1 MKQKNPKVKES
12 PLSKLYIVA
21 GNCGAGVIVAG
32 LIALFLK
39 LRMNSLIKDGKEKLA
54 ERFNILFWIFIGL
67 GIAAFIGLVVFLTLA
82 LIKQKSSAKTENK
95 PKNAGENKKRE
106 VFVVAGAI
114 IKDGYVFAAQRGN
127 KGETKFKWEFPGG
140 KIEPGETPQEALA
153 RELQEELKIKVKVHE
168 RITNIVDEYPTQIL
182 HIDTYRCELLE
193 GTPTLTEHINMAWSS
208 KEELDQL
215 EFSPADAP
223 TLAKIKKLYL

>member
-1 MKQKNPKVKES
+1 M
-12 PLSKLYIVA
+12 I
-21 GNCGAGVIVAG
+21 
-32 LIALFLK
+32 
-39 LRMNSLIKDGKEKLA
+39 
-54 ERFNILFWIFIGL
+54 FWICIGL
-67 GIAAFIGLVVFLTLA
+67 AIAAAIAGITLLVFA
-82 LIKQKSSAKTENK
+82 LLKREKKPANQKVQ
-95 PKNAGENKKRE
+95 PKIDGENKKRE

-114 IKDGYVFAAQRGN
+114 IKEGYVFAAQRGN

-193 GTPTLTEHINMAWSS
+193 GTPTLTEHINMAWSN

-215 EFSPADAP
+215 EFSAADKP
-223 TLAKIKKLYL
+223 TLEKIKKLYL

>member
-1 MKQKNPKVKES
+1 MAKEKVNES
-12 PLSKLYIVA
+12 LETKLWIA
-21 GNCGAGVIVAG
+21 TGNCAAAALVFG
-32 LIALFLK
+32 LASLFLG
-39 LRMNSLIKDGKEKLA
+39 LRMKKYYDAGKPKTGDQ
-54 ERFNILFWIFIGL
+54 FNLFFWIAV
-67 GIAAFIGLVVFLTLA
+67 GIAIAAIIAGTILLIFA
-82 LIKQKSSAKTENK
+82 LKKHSKKPAKQNVQ
-95 PKNAGENKKRE
+95 PKIAGETKKRE

-114 IKDGYVFAAQRGN
+114 IKEGYVFAAQRGN

-193 GTPTLTEHINMAWSS
+193 GTPTLTEHINMAWSN

-215 EFSPADAP
+215 EFSPADKS
-223 TLAKIKKLYL
+223 TLDKIKKLYL

>member
-1 MKQKNPKVKES
+1 MEKKQQES
-12 PLSKLYIVA
+12 KSTKAFIVA
-21 GNCGAGVIVAG
+21 GNTGLGCLVFVGGALYFG
-32 LIALFLK
+32 LRNGRFFTTYMWIAIAL
-39 LRMNSLIKDGKEKLA
+39 A
-54 ERFNILFWIFIGL
+54 
-67 GIAAFIGLVVFLTLA
+67 IAAFIGFVVSFILA
-82 LIKQKSSAKTENK
+82 FVFKSKENVKK
-95 PKNAGENKKRE
+95 PVKPQIAGENKKRE

-153 RELQEELKIKVKVHE
+153 RELQEELKIKVKVYE

-193 GTPTLTEHINMAWSS
+193 GTPTLTEHINMAWSN
-208 KEELDQL
+208 KDELDQL

-223 TLAKIKKLYL
+223 TLDKIKKIYL